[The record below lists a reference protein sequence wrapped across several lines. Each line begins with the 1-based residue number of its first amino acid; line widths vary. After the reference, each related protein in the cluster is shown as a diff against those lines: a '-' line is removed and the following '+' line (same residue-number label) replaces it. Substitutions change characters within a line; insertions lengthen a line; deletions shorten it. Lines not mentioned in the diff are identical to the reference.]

1 MKRPDLLTVLCL
13 ALTVLCGGLLVCGFF
28 FAPSALRLY
37 VESTGRPESII
48 PDILRTFYAAAPFAL
63 GGMFVLAVLLVGIM
77 RGEIFVRRNAVLLR
91 VLALCAAAASV
102 LCAAVGWRYLPL
114 LLCAGVGFFLSV
126 IVAVLSRLFFA
137 AAEIKAEN
145 ALTI

>member
-1 MKRPDLLTVLCL
+1 MKRADLLTFLCL

-37 VESTGRPESII
+37 AERTGRPESII
-48 PDILRTFYAAAPFAL
+48 PGILTAFYAAAPFAL
-63 GGMFVLAVLLVGIM
+63 AGMCFLAVLLTGIL
-77 RGEIFVRRNAVLLR
+77 RGEVFVRRNAVLLR
-91 VLALCAAAASV
+91 FLALCALIASAV
-102 LCAAVGWRYLPL
+102 CAAVGWRYLPL
-114 LLCAGVGFFLSV
+114 LLCAFVGFFLSV